1 MSNKIRKNLQQ
12 GFTVSEIIIVAPIV
26 LATLTGLVTSIV
38 FITTTIL
45 QLSKANY
52 QRQEILSALDT
63 IAEDLSINAEIAD
76 ESFTP
81 TAPQGKNDVETKFET
96 NSQTLVIKRPLLSS
110 HLKDKHKD
118 LILTSSSVENDCFGH
133 LDPAMINVVY
143 FLKDK
148 TLWRRVLLPNEP
160 TKKTYCLNSNKIEI
174 SKLKDRPSCSA
185 TDNSICLTKDSK
197 ILTEV
202 ADFQINT
209 SNKKLPEI
217 TIKVKDQAITKKVF
231 VDYPAHP

>member
-63 IAEDLSINAEIAD
+63 IAEDLSVNAEVVD
-76 ESFTP
+76 KSFTP
-81 TAPQGKNDVETKFET
+81 ITPQGKNDDETKFEANT
-96 NSQTLVIKRPLLSS
+96 QTLVIERPLLSS
-110 HLKDKHKD
+110 YLKDEHKN
-118 LILTSSSVENDCFGH
+118 LILTSSVKNDCSGS
-133 LDPAMINVVY
+133 LNPAMINVVY
-143 FLKDK
+143 FIKYK
-148 TLWRRVLLPNEP
+148 TLWRRVLLPDNP
-160 TKKTYCLNSNKIEI
+160 TEKTYCLNSNKIEI
-174 SKLKDRPSCSA
+174 SNLKDRPSCSA
-185 TDNSICLTKDSK
+185 TDNLICLAKDSK

-202 ADFQINT
+202 ADFKIEV

>member
-63 IAEDLSINAEIAD
+63 IAEDLSVNAEVVD
-76 ESFTP
+76 KSFTP
-81 TAPQGKNDVETKFET
+81 ITPQGKNDDETKFET
-96 NSQTLVIKRPLLSS
+96 NSLVLVIKRPLLSS
-110 HLKDKHKD
+110 HLKNKHKD
-118 LILTSSSVENDCFGH
+118 LILTNSVENDCSGP

-160 TKKTYCLNSNKIEI
+160 TEKTYCLNSNKIEI
-174 SKLKDRPSCSA
+174 NNLKDRPSCSA
-185 TDNSICLTKDSK
+185 TDNPICLAKDSK

-202 ADFQINT
+202 ADFKIKAL
-209 SNKKLPEI
+209 NKKLPEI